1 MSYSIISC
9 VFFPLSFIQIFERE
23 RLNGHYGTGAFVMG
37 NTFSSLPF
45 LIVISLIPGAIAYYP
60 PGLQRDA
67 EHFLYFAAVLFA
79 CMMLVES
86 LMMAVASMV
95 PNFLM
100 GIITGAGIQ
109 GLMVLSGGFFRYP
122 NDLPKPFWR
131 YPLYYIAF
139 HKYAYQGLFKNEFE
153 GLTFPRDNAG
163 GPINLRG
170 EEILRDTWQMEMSSS
185 KWVDLAILLGMVA
198 FYRILFL
205 VIIKTIEN
213 VKPVVANFMSARS
226 KQTAQVMV
234 NPFTTP
240 MHGGT
245 IQQS

>member
-1 MSYSIISC
+1 
-9 VFFPLSFIQIFERE
+9 
-23 RLNGHYGTGAFVMG
+23 
-37 NTFSSLPF
+37 
-45 LIVISLIPGAIAYYP
+45 
-60 PGLQRDA
+60 
-67 EHFLYFAAVLFA
+67 
-79 CMMLVES
+79 MMLVES

-109 GLMVLSGGFFRYP
+109 GLMVLGGGFFRYP

-170 EEILRDTWQMEMSSS
+170 EEILRDTWQVEMSYS